1 METLK
6 KVAIVTGAASN
17 GMGRSIAL
25 TLAREGARVVVNYLT
40 SADSAAA
47 IVRHIEDR
55 GGRAIAF
62 KADITQQDECEV
74 LVEVAVKTFGQVD
87 ICVIGPGGGWHP
99 ESIDK
104 LNMADAFDDVRR
116 ELTPLY
122 HLMLLVLPGMYA
134 RRWGRIVGLA
144 MHPKALSPAY
154 AYNVG
159 KAARTEALLLAQE
172 QACGDRG

>member
-25 TLAREGARVVVNYLT
+25 TLAREGASVVVNYLT

-62 KADITQQDECEV
+62 KADITQQDE
-74 LVEVAVKTFGQVD
+74 
-87 ICVIGPGGGWHP
+87 
-99 ESIDK
+99 
-104 LNMADAFDDVRR
+104 
-116 ELTPLY
+116 
-122 HLMLLVLPGMYA
+122 
-134 RRWGRIVGLA
+134 
-144 MHPKALSPAY
+144 
-154 AYNVG
+154 
-159 KAARTEALLLAQE
+159 
-172 QACGDRG
+172 